1 MRVTEGLI
9 TQKYLVNQAKNA
21 EKKLKLQTQL
31 ATNSKL
37 DTLTDNLPDAL
48 ESIKIN
54 SQMKKNETFLKNSE
68 NSKNF
73 LEASLDSLDNVTTE
87 MQKIIVA
94 LQDVNNPINGAN
106 ISTYTAQIKNSL
118 ASIVQ
123 SVSAKQ
129 NGMYIFG
136 GTNNDQPP
144 VTLDAS
150 GYAVTTAADVSGS
163 VEVQLSNEIKE
174 KINIPGSDLFATEIF
189 EKINDVLT
197 ALEGGTIPTE
207 AQRLAIDTSYGK
219 VLNLQSVAGEKI
231 NRMDDIAEVLNRQ
244 QDNLSELLG
253 KKQSID
259 PAALI
264 IELQNQD
271 YLLQL
276 SNKILASSYPSTVFD
291 YL

>member
-37 DTLTDNLPDAL
+37 DTLSDNLPDAL

-68 NSKNF
+68 NAKNY
-73 LEASLDSLDNVTTE
+73 LQASQDSLDNVTTE
-87 MQKIIVA
+87 IQKIIVA

-106 ISTYTAQIKNSL
+106 ISTYAAQIKNSL

-129 NGMYIFG
+129 NGMYLFG
-136 GTNNDQPP
+136 GTNNNQPP
-144 VTLDAS
+144 VTLDVN
-150 GYAVTTAADVSGS
+150 GYAVKSTADLSGS

-174 KINIPGSDLFATEIF
+174 TINIPGSDLFATGIF
-189 EKINDVLT
+189 EKINEVLT
-197 ALEGGTIPTE
+197 ALEGGTIPSE
-207 AQRLAIDTSYGK
+207 AQRLAIDTSYGN
-219 VLNLQSVAGEKI
+219 VLNLQSIAGEKI
-231 NRMDDIAEVLNRQ
+231 NRMDDIAEVLSRQ
-244 QDNLSELLG
+244 QDNLTELLG

>member
-37 DTLTDNLPDAL
+37 DTISDNLPDAL

-54 SQMKKNETFLKNSE
+54 AQMKKNETFLKNSE

-73 LEASLDSLDNVTTE
+73 LDASLDSLENATTE

-94 LQDVNNPINGAN
+94 LQDVHNAINGAN
-106 ISTYTAQIKNSL
+106 ISTYAAQIKNSL

-123 SVSAKQ
+123 SVSGKQ
-129 NGMYIFG
+129 NGMYLFG
-136 GTNNDQPP
+136 GTNNNQPP
-144 VTLDAS
+144 VTLDVN
-150 GYAVTTAADVSGS
+150 GHAVTTTADVSGS

-174 KINIPGSDLFATEIF
+174 TINIPGNDLFATGIF
-189 EKINDVLT
+189 EKINEILT
-197 ALEGGTIPTE
+197 TLEGGNIPSE
-207 AQRLAIDTSYGK
+207 AQRLAIDNSYSSL
-219 VLNLQSVAGEKI
+219 LNLQSIAAEKV
-231 NRMDDIAEVLNRQ
+231 NRMDDIAEVLTRQ
-244 QDNLSELLG
+244 QDNLTELLR